1 MNTDKRATEI
11 DEKMEN
17 ALKNIWLKTI
27 EEKSEVDYSDYDPG
41 LIDGLVSKGFLKKSN
56 SHILLTEE
64 GENTARKIVR
74 LHRLAERLLNDV
86 LGISG
91 HDTELS
97 ACLFEHVLSKEVE
110 EAICTLLG
118 HPSVCPHGRN
128 IPRGKCCL
136 EGAEKIERLIFKL
149 SELNP
154 GDEGEVKYLLAEEPI
169 LQKIITLGMLPGKRF
184 KMIRVFPAF
193 VVQIGN
199 TNFAIDKKVADTI
212 FVLKHF

>member
-1 MNTDKRATEI
+1 MKMREKTSEL

-27 EEKSEVDYSDYDPG
+27 EEKSDADISDYDEELVEA
-41 LIDGLVSKGFLKKSN
+41 LISKGYLAKSN
-56 SHILLTEE
+56 SHITLTEE

-91 HDTELS
+91 HNTELS
-97 ACLFEHVLSKEVE
+97 ACLFEHVLSEEVE

-149 SELNP
+149 SDLDP

-169 LQKIITLGMLPGKRF
+169 LQKIITLGMLPGKKF

-193 VVQIGN
+193 VIQIGN

-212 FVLKHF
+212 YVLKH